1 MREKVKY
8 FAIIML
14 TLFVGYIIYNWG
26 TMVALYESKLQFRHQ
41 SVIQNI
47 PDTIEFAGEMV
58 HFKTPTSYSHFNRE
72 VTLNTSYNKAT
83 RQLLSDAFLW
93 LPQLHAIIK
102 SQGLPTDIKYVAMG
116 ESQFQN
122 STSRRASV
130 GFWQFQKETALKMGL
145 RVDEEVDQR
154 LDPIQ
159 STYAACKLFKYNYS
173 QLGSWTLAAAAYNR
187 GLNGLQRDMQ
197 RQKVKSYYD
206 MTFSNETERYLY
218 KLLALKDLYEHPP
231 KYKFKKYKRY
241 APAMKSIIIK
251 ESISDLS
258 NFAKEQGLSLEE
270 LKNLN
275 PWLVGK
281 SLTLTKPNEKYR
293 VVLGRK

>member
-41 SVIQNI
+41 NVIQNI

-72 VTLNTSYNKAT
+72 VKLNTSYNKAT
-83 RQLLSDAFLW
+83 RQLLSDAYLW

-102 SQGLPTDIKYVAMG
+102 AQGLPTDIKYVAMG

-130 GFWQFQKETALKMGL
+130 GFWQFQKETAIKMGL
-145 RVDEEVDQR
+145 RVDDEVDQR

-197 RQKVKSYYD
+197 RQNVKSYYD

-218 KLLALKDLYEHPP
+218 KLLA
-231 KYKFKKYKRY
+231 
-241 APAMKSIIIK
+241 
-251 ESISDLS
+251 
-258 NFAKEQGLSLEE
+258 
-270 LKNLN
+270 
-275 PWLVGK
+275 
-281 SLTLTKPNEKYR
+281 
-293 VVLGRK
+293 

>member
-1 MREKVKY
+1 
-8 FAIIML
+8 
-14 TLFVGYIIYNWG
+14 
-26 TMVALYESKLQFRHQ
+26 
-41 SVIQNI
+41 
-47 PDTIEFAGEMV
+47 
-58 HFKTPTSYSHFNRE
+58 
-72 VTLNTSYNKAT
+72 
-83 RQLLSDAFLW
+83 

-102 SQGLPTDIKYVAMG
+102 AQGLPTDIKYVAMG

-130 GFWQFQKETALKMGL
+130 GFWQFQKETAIKMGL
-145 RVDEEVDQR
+145 RVDDEVDQR

-218 KLLALKDLYEHPP
+218 KLLALKDLYEHPQ
-231 KYKFKKYKRY
+231 KYQFKKHKRY
-241 APAMKSIIIK
+241 APSMKSVIMK

-258 NFAKEQGLSLEE
+258 NFAKEQGLSLTE
-270 LKNLN
+270 LKTLN
-275 PWLVGK
+275 PWLVGN
-281 SLTLTKPNEKYR
+281 SLTITKPKEKYR